1 MISLWTETADR
12 LSADGVDASESSCPK
27 FPRKIKLLS
36 GAKPV
41 SRAYFALIAFD
52 RFYRSWRLL
61 SPSLETPTRPRTT
74 CRSRPPKSIGRLMS
88 GKQRGIQLH
97 LSLSS
102 YALLWLTFDRTTFDW
117 NAIATLAVWIMTLFI
132 QRTNRRDSLALHAK
146 LDELLRVDRQARSE
160 LSSP

>member
-1 MISLWTETADR
+1 
-12 LSADGVDASESSCPK
+12 
-27 FPRKIKLLS
+27 
-36 GAKPV
+36 
-41 SRAYFALIAFD
+41 
-52 RFYRSWRLL
+52 
-61 SPSLETPTRPRTT
+61 
-74 CRSRPPKSIGRLMS
+74 MS

-160 LSSP
+160 LVRLDEQEPEVIERYRNAEVHRAAE